1 MRNGV
6 LRSGLLALLCLAGVA
21 QAAEPDRRIA
31 LTIDDLPWQRLDE
44 RAEPELAARHAQLI
58 AALKR
63 ADVPVVGFVNE
74 VKLALDG
81 QVQPTR
87 VQMLRDW
94 RDAGVELGNHTYGH
108 VDLHAIG
115 LAAYEQDILRGEAT
129 LRPLLAETG
138 QAPRW
143 FRHPYLRAGQSPQ
156 ERAALGAFLQQ
167 HGYQVAPVT
176 VDNSEWIWAFAYDHV
191 RDTETDPVL
200 RDTRLRQLRRG
211 YVPYMLNKL
220 AYYEDQS
227 QRLLG
232 RLPAQVWLMHA
243 NALNADSI
251 GELIAATKRRGYTF
265 ISLQQALD
273 DPAYAHADGYNG
285 AGGSA
290 GSTAGRWPTASRA
303 VSMPANRRCR
313 VGCWNWQALPTNE
326 PDTPDRAQSST
337 TALGFC
343 MSSRAL
349 PYCCRRW

>member
-74 VKLALDG
+74 VKLALDR

-191 RDTETDPVL
+191 RDTEPDPVV
-200 RDTRLRQLRRG
+200 REARLRQLRRG

-220 AYYEDQS
+220 DYYEQ
-227 QRLLG
+227 QGQQLLG
-232 RLPAQVWLMHA
+232 RLPAQVWLIHA
-243 NALNADSI
+243 NALSADCVE
-251 GELIAATKRRGYTF
+251 ELVAATRRRGYRF
-265 ISLQQALD
+265 ISLEAALQ
-273 DPAYAHADGYNG
+273 DPAYQHADGYNG
-285 AGGSA
+285 AGGISWIQRWAMAEGRPKAFYA
-290 GSTAGRWPTASRA
+290 GEPQVPAWVMTLAGLEA
-303 VSMPANRRCR
+303 
-313 VGCWNWQALPTNE
+313 E
-326 PDTPDRAQSST
+326 
-337 TALGFC
+337 
-343 MSSRAL
+343 
-349 PYCCRRW
+349 